1 MPCVQITY
9 STQMHE
15 YIWAKVSREKI
26 DVQKEADVGEE
37 DQSLQVDVLW
47 RVILH
52 LYLRFILMR
61 GKKQAA
67 TGVCTNSEMT
77 ERNVNFQQADDVSRA
92 VFGHQRVPLSP
103 ARV

>member
-1 MPCVQITY
+1 M
-9 STQMHE
+9 
-15 YIWAKVSREKI
+15 
-26 DVQKEADVGEE
+26 GEE

-77 ERNVNFQQADDVSRA
+77 ERNVNFQ
-92 VFGHQRVPLSP
+92 
-103 ARV
+103 